1 MFLALW
7 FHKREIW
14 IRAEPGAQ
22 SIGHLV
28 ATQESEVFAT

>member
-7 FHKREIW
+7 FHTREIW
-14 IRAEPGAQ
+14 IRAGPGAQ